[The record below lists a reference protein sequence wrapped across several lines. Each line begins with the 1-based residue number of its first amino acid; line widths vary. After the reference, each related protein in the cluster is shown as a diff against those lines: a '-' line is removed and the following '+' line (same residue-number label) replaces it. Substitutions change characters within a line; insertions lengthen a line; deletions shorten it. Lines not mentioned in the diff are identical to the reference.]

1 MRLTI
6 PIIRFLCESI
16 GTVINKSSFASST
29 YQNLKEVINANLSE
43 DDYHTIYS
51 KLKRKNK
58 KGVELSKREYAKLH
72 RATNYMNWEERFYIE
87 FGNEMLEKGELII
100 DSLLAIRKLFET
112 QIDFIKSILVK
123 EKLDNEFEKEIV
135 NKSKFETYL
144 ALIKNIVTEHVQT
157 ELNKL
162 SAIGEDDK
170 KNIPSIIELMSPG
183 KK

>member
-1 MRLTI
+1 
-6 PIIRFLCESI
+6 
-16 GTVINKSSFASST
+16 
-29 YQNLKEVINANLSE
+29 
-43 DDYHTIYS
+43 
-51 KLKRKNK
+51 
-58 KGVELSKREYAKLH
+58 
-72 RATNYMNWEERFYIE
+72 
-87 FGNEMLEKGELII
+87 MLEKGELVI